1 MSELFRRVSSRLVSP
16 ARLALAMDTGR
27 CRSCGAIDLQRT
39 VCRESYVGGGQTLR
53 RCGICAA
60 VYLAPDFTPESLDL
74 FYREHYRR
82 LFPSETIWRSERRFF
97 AWRGDRPVAE
107 IRLARIAP
115 HLPDGA
121 HLLEIGSGFGAFL
134 GAAATLQGV
143 RLSAVEPD
151 VANRRR
157 LLESANVDFV
167 PGIEAVSPGSI
178 DVVVAFH
185 VLEHLA
191 DPLASLKDV
200 HTALKVGG
208 RAFVEVP
215 DLMQG
220 LLSASYVHPAH
231 LSYFTVSTLS
241 RLAGAAGFRI
251 VHVGPHPDGGILAE
265 NIWLEIEKL
274 PTAAVA
280 APALA
285 AMQEE
290 VGAVDARLDA
300 VDWRAS
306 SARHWRRTA
315 KHLALAMFG
324 PGLVGELQRFRQW
337 RELRRVGWT

>member
-1 MSELFRRVSSRLVSP
+1 
-16 ARLALAMDTGR
+16 MDTGR
-27 CRSCGAIDLQRT
+27 CRSCGGIDLQRT
-39 VCRESYVGGGQTLR
+39 VSRESYVGGGQTLR

-82 LFPSETIWRSERRFF
+82 LFPSETIWRSEQRFF
-97 AWRGDRPVAE
+97 AWRGDRPVAD
-107 IRLARIAP
+107 IRLARIEP
-115 HLPDGA
+115 HLPTGA

-143 RLSAVEPD
+143 RLSAIEPD
-151 VANRRR
+151 VANRGR
-157 LLESANVDFV
+157 LLGSANVDFV
-167 PGIEAVSPGSI
+167 RSIEATSRGSI

-185 VLEHLA
+185 VVEHLA
-191 DPLASLKDV
+191 DPLASLREI
-200 HTALKVGG
+200 HAALKVGG

-220 LLSASYVHPAH
+220 LLSPSYFHPAH
-231 LSYFTVSTLS
+231 LSYFTVPTLS

-251 VHVGPHPDGGILAE
+251 VQAGPHPDGGILTE
-265 NIWLEIEKL
+265 NIWLEVEK
-274 PTAAVA
+274 PSTAAVA
-280 APALA
+280 PRALA
-285 AMQEE
+285 ALPEE
-290 VGAVDARLDA
+290 VAAVDALLDA

-306 SARHWRRTA
+306 PVRHWRRTA

-337 RELRRVGWT
+337 RQLRRIGWT

>member
-1 MSELFRRVSSRLVSP
+1 
-16 ARLALAMDTGR
+16 MDTGR
-27 CRSCGAIDLQRT
+27 CRSCGASELQRT
-39 VCRESYVGGGQTLR
+39 VCRESHVGGGQTLR

-74 FYREHYRR
+74 FYREHYRQ

-97 AWRGDRPVAE
+97 AWRGDRPVAG

-115 HLPDGA
+115 HLPAGA

-134 GAAATLQGV
+134 GAAAMLQGV
-143 RLSAVEPD
+143 RLSAAEPD

-157 LLESANVDFV
+157 LLGSASVDFV
-167 PGIEAVSPGSI
+167 PGIEAASPGSV

-185 VLEHLA
+185 VLEHLI
-191 DPLASLKDV
+191 DPLASLRQI
-200 HTALKVGG
+200 HAALKVGG

-220 LLSASYVHPAH
+220 SLSASYFHPAH
-231 LSYFTVSTLS
+231 LSYFTVATLS

-251 VHVGPHPDGGILAE
+251 VHAGRHPDGGILAE
-265 NIWLEIEKL
+265 NIWLEIEKP
-274 PTAAVA
+274 PTPAVA
-280 APALA
+280 PPALA
-285 AMQEE
+285 AMPEE
-290 VGAVDARLDA
+290 VAAVDARLDA
-300 VDWRAS
+300 VGWQAS
-306 SARHWRRTA
+306 PARRWRRNA

>member
-1 MSELFRRVSSRLVSP
+1 M
-16 ARLALAMDTGR
+16 
-27 CRSCGAIDLQRT
+27 
-39 VCRESYVGGGQTLR
+39 LR

-74 FYREHYRR
+74 FYRERYRQ
-82 LFPSETIWRSERRFF
+82 LFPSETIWRSEQRFF

-115 HLPDGA
+115 HLPAGA
-121 HLLEIGSGFGAFL
+121 RLLEIGSGFGAFL
-134 GAAATLQGV
+134 GAAARLQGV
-143 RLSAVEPD
+143 RLCAVEPD

-167 PGIEAVSPGSI
+167 PGIGAASAGSI

-191 DPLASLKDV
+191 DPLASLRQI
-200 HTALKVGG
+200 HAALTVGG

-215 DLMQG
+215 NLMQG
-220 LLSASYVHPAH
+220 ALSPSYFHPAH
-231 LSYFTVSTLS
+231 LSYFTVPALS

-251 VHVGPHPDGGILAE
+251 VHAGAHPDGGILAQ
-265 NIWLEIEKL
+265 NIWLELEK
-274 PTAAVA
+274 PSTAAIA
-280 APALA
+280 PPALA
-285 AMQEE
+285 AMPDEIA
-290 VGAVDARLDA
+290 AVDARLEA
-300 VDWRAS
+300 VRWQAS
-306 SARHWRRTA
+306 SANWRRSA

-324 PGLVGELQRFRQW
+324 PGPIGELQRFRQW